1 VLNMTLEVE
10 PGEAC
15 KKELLKGLE
24 GCPQL
29 EQVEIVA
36 NPSLQFFMEVSNL
49 ADRSSSHLF
58 FPRANTDIPFLPP
71 GPKPQIQRRRKDL
84 PFSRRHGRPHKEVRQ
99 IVGSTSKRPPHYQL
113 RHSSLGA

>member
-1 VLNMTLEVE
+1 LNSTLFTFTLPQFQTVLATQKGVMVLNMTLEVE

-36 NPSLQFFMEVSNL
+36 NPSLQFFMEVSFL
-49 ADRSSSHLF
+49 EDYLTLSA
-58 FPRANTDIPFLPP
+58 PFVMMSD
-71 GPKPQIQRRRKDL
+71 K
-84 PFSRRHGRPHKEVRQ
+84 
-99 IVGSTSKRPPHYQL
+99 Y
-113 RHSSLGA
+113 